1 MPWAFT
7 LGAVSSRFIIVHST
21 VCHREI
27 FDPTVW
33 EKSPM
38 RNIREMVLTFLVAVV
53 CLAAP
58 FAFAQDQRSGAVI
71 FENVRIFH
79 GTRGQI
85 SGPSNVLVVGN
96 VISKISGAAIADPA
110 NMTVLRIPGNGRTL
124 MPGLIDNHWHTM
136 LARPTPAQ
144 AIEGDL
150 GYTNLLA
157 GVEAQ
162 ATLMRG
168 FTTVRDL
175 GGPSFGLKRAIDE
188 GLVPGPRIYPSGAM
202 ITITGG
208 HGDFRSASELPRR
221 LGGPLSRMETIGG
234 SMVADSPDEVRVRA
248 REQLML
254 GASQI
259 KLTAGGGVAS
269 PHSPLDVA
277 TFTED
282 ELRAAVQAAENWGT
296 YVTVHAYTPVAIQ
309 RAIAAGV
316 KVIEHGHLMDEAT
329 AELMA
334 KKGIWLSFQP
344 FTDDE
349 AAAPLPPANRV
360 RQLQVFSGT
369 ERTIELAK
377 KYKLKMAF
385 GTDLLFSPA
394 AAARQNAEL
403 VKMLKWY
410 SAPELLVMATGTNAD
425 LLKLSGPR
433 DPYPGNLG
441 VVEEGALA
449 DLLLVDGDPLA
460 NLNLVADP
468 QRNFLVI
475 MKDGKIYKNS
485 LR

>member
-1 MPWAFT
+1 
-7 LGAVSSRFIIVHST
+7 
-21 VCHREI
+21 
-27 FDPTVW
+27 
-33 EKSPM
+33 M
-38 RNIREMVLTFLVAVV
+38 RNIREIVLKFLLAVA
-53 CLAAP
+53 CFPATLAL
-58 FAFAQDQRSGAVI
+58 AQNQQPGAVL
-71 FENVRIFH
+71 FENVRIFN

-96 VISKISGAAIADPA
+96 VISKISGAAIAEPA

-349 AAAPLPPANRV
+349 TAAPLPAANRV